1 MKLCFLIYNYFPYGG
16 QQRDFMQI
24 ASECARQGH
33 EILVY
38 TLRWQ
43 GDPVPGFD
51 VRIVPVKSRNRL
63 KLYRLYTDWVEQA
76 IAREEPDLVIG
87 FNKMPFLDVYFAA
100 DSCFA
105 EKAETQRGGYYKFTP
120 RYRHFLNY
128 EEAVFGQNSK
138 TRVLILSDLQRKA
151 YEQYYPHCGERLHEV
166 PPGIA
171 EDRQVEAIDQT
182 VRTSLRD
189 ELGIGNSEQLLL
201 QVGSGFKIKGV
212 DRALIA
218 LASLPR
224 EKRQSTRYVL
234 VGQGKP
240 NRFLRLARKL
250 KVADRVQVL
259 PGRDDIPR
267 FFAGADI
274 LLHPAYQESAGYVL
288 LEATIAGL
296 PVLTTA
302 SCGYASHIRAANSGE
317 VCSNPFR
324 QEELNEKLLSMLQ
337 QLPESNWSENG
348 LAYGKNPEL
357 YSLPR
362 VACKLLE
369 RWGKPD

>member
-16 QQRDFMQI
+16 QQRDFLQI

-38 TLRWQ
+38 TMRWQ
-43 GDPVPGFD
+43 GEHVPGFD
-51 VRIVPVKSRNRL
+51 IRIVPVKSNNRL
-63 KLYRLYTDWVEQA
+63 KLYRLYTEWVEAA
-76 IAREEPDLVIG
+76 IAKDSPDLVVG

-105 EKAETQRGGYYKFTP
+105 DKAVTQRGAYYKFTP
-120 RYRHFLNY
+120 RYRHFLGY
-128 EEAVFGQNSK
+128 EEAVFGKDSA
-138 TRVLILSDLQRKA
+138 TRVLILSKAQGSA
-151 YEQYYPHCGERLHEV
+151 YEHYYPECKSRLYEV
-166 PPGIA
+166 PPGINK
-171 EDRQVEAIDQT
+171 DRQVEAIDQET
-182 VRTSLRD
+182 RASLRA
-189 ELGIGNSEQLLL
+189 ELGIQDAELLLL

-212 DRALIA
+212 DRALKA
-218 LASLPR
+218 LASLPM
-224 EKRQSTRYVL
+224 EWRQKTRYVL

-267 FFAGADI
+267 FFAGADL

-296 PVLTTA
+296 PVLTTS
-302 SCGYASHIRAANSGE
+302 SCGYASHIRQANSGG
-317 VCSNPFR
+317 VCSEPFR
-324 QEELNEKLLSMLQ
+324 QEELNEKLLTMLQ
-337 QLPESNWSENG
+337 QLPASDWSANG
-348 LAYGKNPEL
+348 LAYGKNAEL
-357 YSLPR
+357 YSLPG
-362 VACKLLE
+362 VACSLFE
-369 RWGKPD
+369 QWAQE

>member
-16 QQRDFMQI
+16 QQRDFLQI
-24 ASECARQGH
+24 ASECAKQGH

-38 TLRWQ
+38 TMGWQ
-43 GDPVPGFD
+43 GPKPDNFD
-51 VRIVPVKSRNRL
+51 IQLVPVKSKNRL
-63 KLYRLYTDWVEQA
+63 KLYRLYTDWVGGALKQSS
-76 IAREEPDLVIG
+76 PDLVIG

-105 EKAETQRGGYYKFTP
+105 EKAENQRGAYYKYTP

-128 EEAVFGQNSK
+128 EEEVFSETSK
-138 TRVLILSDLQRKA
+138 TRVLVLSENQRQA
-151 YEQYYPHCGERLHEV
+151 YLHYYPGSEERLIDI
-166 PPGIA
+166 PPGIS
-171 EDRQVEAIDQT
+171 EDRQVDSIDLDA
-182 VRTSLRD
+182 RASLRQ
-189 ELGIGNSEQLLL
+189 ELGIAESDQLLL

-212 DRALIA
+212 DRALKA
-218 LASLPR
+218 LASLPA
-224 EKRQSTRYVL
+224 EQLLKTHYVL

-267 FFAGADI
+267 FFAAADL

-302 SCGYASHIRAANSGE
+302 SCGYASHIEQAKSGE
-317 VCSNPFR
+317 ICQQPFQ
-324 QEELNEKLLSMLQ
+324 QEDLNQRLHSMLMR
-337 QLPESNWSENG
+337 LPEADWSANG
-348 LAYGKNPEL
+348 LSYGKNPEL
-357 YSLPR
+357 YSLPSF
-362 VACKLLE
+362 ACQLFE
-369 RWGKPD
+369 RWAQE

>member
-16 QQRDFMQI
+16 QQRDFLQI
-24 ASECARQGH
+24 ATECAKQGH

-38 TLRWQ
+38 TMAWQ
-43 GDPVPGFD
+43 GPKPGNFD
-51 VRIVPVKSRNRL
+51 IQLVPVKSKNRL
-63 KLYRLYTDWVEQA
+63 KLYRLYTDWVGEA
-76 IAREEPDLVIG
+76 IKHESPDLVIG

-105 EKAETQRGGYYKFTP
+105 EKAENQRGAYYKYTP
-120 RYRHFLNY
+120 RYKHFLNY
-128 EEAVFGQNSK
+128 EYEVFSDESK
-138 TRVLILSDLQRKA
+138 TKVLVLSKNQRQA
-151 YEQYYPHCGERLHEV
+151 YLDYYPGSEERLFNI
-166 PPGIA
+166 PPGISK
-171 EDRQVEAIDQT
+171 DRQVDFIDQSS
-182 VRTSLRD
+182 RASLRE
-189 ELGIGNSEQLLL
+189 ELGIGESEQLLL

-212 DRALIA
+212 DRALLA
-218 LASLPR
+218 LASLPGEQR
-224 EKRQSTRYVL
+224 AKTHYVL

-267 FFAGADI
+267 FFAGADL

-302 SCGYASHIRAANSGE
+302 SCGYACHIEQAGSGE
-317 VCSNPFR
+317 VCEQPFR
-324 QEELNEKLLSMLQ
+324 QEDLNNRLYAMLN
-337 QLPESNWSENG
+337 QLPTAGWSANG

-357 YSLPR
+357 YSLPT
-362 VACKLLE
+362 VACQLFE
-369 RWGKPD
+369 QWAQD